1 MSMNRKRRLLL
12 VGAAAGGLSAL
23 GLGTLAAVAVAQPQE
38 RIIKVVARKFDFTP
52 GEIHLKKSVPVVLEL
67 TTLDVVMGFNVPD
80 FGVRSDIMQGM
91 TSRIRFTPDKVGE
104 FPFYCDIFCGSGHEG
119 MSGVIA
125 VT

>member
-67 TTLDVVMGFNVPD
+67 TTLDVVMGFNAPD